1 MTAITS
7 TEFSRPKWRT
17 ILLATLAFWL
27 SGSLI
32 LDAVIMPSMYAAGM
46 MTQPGFASA
55 GYSIFWV
62 FNHLEVLCAALAL
75 TGVLILRN
83 TISAT
88 ISRWAVPM
96 ALCLLGI
103 ALVYT
108 YALTPEMSALG
119 MQLDWFETTSEI
131 PAAMNQMHEGYWLLE
146 VLKLAIGSALLA
158 ASYKA
163 DSVSLL
169 RQSLIK

>member
-1 MTAITS
+1 M
-7 TEFSRPKWRT
+7 
-17 ILLATLAFWL
+17 LATLAFWL

-75 TGVLILRN
+75 TGVLVLRN
-83 TISAT
+83 TISST
-88 ISRWAVPM
+88 ITRWAIPM
-96 ALCLLGI
+96 ALGLLII
-103 ALVYT
+103 ALIYT

-119 MQLDWFETTSEI
+119 MQLNWFDTSEV
-131 PAAMNQMHEGYWLLE
+131 PTVMNQMHGGYWLLE
-146 VLKLAIGSALLA
+146 VVKFVVGSALLS
-158 ASYKA
+158 ASYQA
-163 DSVSLL
+163 
-169 RQSLIK
+169 QS

>member
-1 MTAITS
+1 MTAFTS
-7 TEFSRPKWRT
+7 SEFSRPKWRT

-27 SGSLI
+27 SGSLL

-83 TISAT
+83 TISTT
-88 ISRWAVPM
+88 ISRWAIPM
-96 ALCLLGI
+96 ALSLLGI
-103 ALVYT
+103 ALIYT

-119 MQLDWFETTSEI
+119 MQLNWFDASEV
-131 PAAMNQMHEGYWLLE
+131 PTAMNQMHGGYWLLE
-146 VLKLAIGSALLA
+146 VLKFVIGTSLL
-158 ASYKA
+158 SLGYKA
-163 DSVSLL
+163 QD
-169 RQSLIK
+169 